1 MTLSGFAAQLAED
14 LDPEDLRMVLGV
26 FHQDVGR
33 LTGMLDSIVAASDVA
48 AFRRTCHALAG
59 AAGAVG
65 AASLEQACRDA
76 MTRADLSPAH
86 LPAARTNIQALG
98 AAALDETAAFLAAL
112 PER

>member
-26 FHQDVGR
+26 FCQDVGR
-33 LTGMLDSIVAASDVA
+33 LTGLLDSIVVTSNVA

-65 AASLEQACRDA
+65 AAPLEQACRDA
-76 MTRADLSPAH
+76 MTSPDLSPVE
-86 LPAARTNIQALG
+86 LPAARTHIQALG
-98 AAALDETAAFLAAL
+98 AAVLEEAASYLAAL
-112 PER
+112 PEG